1 MALVA
6 VGCSSSPADD
16 AAIAATD
23 ADLAGEG
30 VDGDTTESTAEP
42 EPSETS
48 TTTTTTEPEIVIE
61 SDYGVTDSTIRIGYS
76 LDLSGPFSARDARI
90 LDGHV
95 AFFESV
101 NDQGGIEGREVE
113 LVRFDNA
120 FDVPAHLDNIAE
132 LIEQSSEGTA
142 LIGALSHPNF
152 DDATISAVDD
162 AGILIVGNAPA
173 REETTGDTHLLPL
186 AASICSETVTGVNS
200 MMSEGAGGRT
210 TLAIIAQDEPWAASS
225 ADAAREAAAALG
237 IEVVVDIVG
246 VDDIAQVAEQLAA
259 SSVSMVWVALSP
271 RQLGT
276 LASVIDGSRNWL
288 WSGPTISFDPTLLDS
303 EVGPA
308 LERVYRHV
316 SGSDPIDADS
326 QAARRSAIALALPE
340 LTFAEAGPVLL
351 GWEQAEVVNEV
362 LLEAFAQQD
371 ATRRSI
377 AMVGAAIDR
386 PLPAPRVFSFD
397 LSAAR
402 DTPLSGDGA
411 PGLVE
416 VTNTDDPTELLS
428 NVCGSS

>member
-142 LIGALSHPNF
+142 LILS
-152 DDATISAVDD
+152 
-162 AGILIVGNAPA
+162 LI
-173 REETTGDTHLLPL
+173 H
-186 AASICSETVTGVNS
+186 I
-200 MMSEGAGGRT
+200 
-210 TLAIIAQDEPWAASS
+210 
-225 ADAAREAAAALG
+225 
-237 IEVVVDIVG
+237 
-246 VDDIAQVAEQLAA
+246 
-259 SSVSMVWVALSP
+259 
-271 RQLGT
+271 
-276 LASVIDGSRNWL
+276 
-288 WSGPTISFDPTLLDS
+288 
-303 EVGPA
+303 
-308 LERVYRHV
+308 
-316 SGSDPIDADS
+316 
-326 QAARRSAIALALPE
+326 
-340 LTFAEAGPVLL
+340 
-351 GWEQAEVVNEV
+351 
-362 LLEAFAQQD
+362 
-371 ATRRSI
+371 
-377 AMVGAAIDR
+377 
-386 PLPAPRVFSFD
+386 
-397 LSAAR
+397 
-402 DTPLSGDGA
+402 
-411 PGLVE
+411 
-416 VTNTDDPTELLS
+416 
-428 NVCGSS
+428 